1 MVVSD
6 VVAVDA
12 EPYDANAS
20 TVRKQSVALRHS
32 TVPYDSGIRGA
43 PGPSA
48 DETQYRGGSGGR
60 RRELTPR
67 QTSEGAWLGM
77 QVPYKTRMLTYRN
90 IIVHGSE

>member
-1 MVVSD
+1 M
-6 VVAVDA
+6 VAVDA